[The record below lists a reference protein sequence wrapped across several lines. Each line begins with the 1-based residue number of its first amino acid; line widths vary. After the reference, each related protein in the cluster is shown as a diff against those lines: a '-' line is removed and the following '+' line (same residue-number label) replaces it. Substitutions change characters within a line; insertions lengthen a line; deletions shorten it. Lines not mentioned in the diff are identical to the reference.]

1 MQIHKVGV
9 QIEDTLRENSTLKR
23 MCENRE
29 VEISSLMTA
38 NREIEK
44 NNDLQQEENR
54 SLTITLKQLKEERSK
69 N

>member
-1 MQIHKVGV
+1 MQIHKVSV

-29 VEISSLMTA
+29 QEISSLMTS

-44 NNDLQQEENR
+44 ANDLQQEENR
-54 SLTITLKQLKEERSK
+54 NLSVNLKQLKEERTK